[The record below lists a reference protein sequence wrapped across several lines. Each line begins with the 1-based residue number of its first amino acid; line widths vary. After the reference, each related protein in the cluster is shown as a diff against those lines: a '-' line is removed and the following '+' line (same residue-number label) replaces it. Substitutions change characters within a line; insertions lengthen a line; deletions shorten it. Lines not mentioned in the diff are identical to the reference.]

1 MSTSALGSVNGKYD
15 GRKRTVSSF
24 SKKASGDMTV
34 SQWKQNRF
42 YPYYPGLEV
51 DVLDVVGIAV
61 SGQTK
66 FKNVRNTYKDE

>member
-1 MSTSALGSVNGKYD
+1 
-15 GRKRTVSSF
+15 
-24 SKKASGDMTV
+24 MTV

-66 FKNVRNTYKDE
+66 LKILIRTSKSKGL

>member
-1 MSTSALGSVNGKYD
+1 MV
-15 GRKRTVSSF
+15 F
-24 SKKASGDMTV
+24 KKASGDMTV

-42 YPYYPGLEV
+42 YYPGLEV

>member
-1 MSTSALGSVNGKYD
+1 MRSSDGKRFKRI
-15 GRKRTVSSF
+15 RKICLSILF
-24 SKKASGDMTV
+24 QKKASGDMTV

-61 SGQTK
+61 SGQDK
-66 FKNVRNTYKDE
+66 A

>member
-1 MSTSALGSVNGKYD
+1 MVI
-15 GRKRTVSSF
+15 
-24 SKKASGDMTV
+24 KKASGDMTV

>member
-1 MSTSALGSVNGKYD
+1 
-15 GRKRTVSSF
+15 
-24 SKKASGDMTV
+24 MTV

-51 DVLDVVGIAV
+51 DVVGIAV

-66 FKNVRNTYKDE
+66 LKNVRNTYKDE

>member
-1 MSTSALGSVNGKYD
+1 
-15 GRKRTVSSF
+15 
-24 SKKASGDMTV
+24 MTV

-66 FKNVRNTYKDE
+66 LKNVRNTYKDDDKETLDSVDVDSGVSSL

>member
-1 MSTSALGSVNGKYD
+1 
-15 GRKRTVSSF
+15 
-24 SKKASGDMTV
+24 MTV

-66 FKNVRNTYKDE
+66 FKNVRNARFGGCRFWRFFTLIFLFKKITTFA

>member
-1 MSTSALGSVNGKYD
+1 MG
-15 GRKRTVSSF
+15 F
-24 SKKASGDMTV
+24 KKASGDMTV

-66 FKNVRNTYKDE
+66 LKNVRNTYKDE

>member
-1 MSTSALGSVNGKYD
+1 MV
-15 GRKRTVSSF
+15 F
-24 SKKASGDMTV
+24 KKASGDMTV

-42 YPYYPGLEV
+42 YPYYPGLV

-66 FKNVRNTYKDE
+66 LKNVRNTYKDE

>member
-1 MSTSALGSVNGKYD
+1 
-15 GRKRTVSSF
+15 
-24 SKKASGDMTV
+24 MTV

-51 DVLDVVGIAV
+51 DVLDVVAIAV

-66 FKNVRNTYKDE
+66 LKNVRNTYKDE

>member
-1 MSTSALGSVNGKYD
+1 MV
-15 GRKRTVSSF
+15 F
-24 SKKASGDMTV
+24 KKASGDMTV

-61 SGQTK
+61 SEDRQSLK
-66 FKNVRNTYKDE
+66 M